1 MKRTFRVFTGFQ
13 FAIALLAC
21 AFCFV
26 PTQAPAGTLVVPGY
40 MQNTQIANDAEVIF
54 TNILRE
60 QTVYAASEF
69 PAYPIIIT
77 EIRWRPDSIAGGPIT
92 TTISNIQVNL
102 STTLA
107 QPDQLSLIFADNAGT
122 DNTTVFSGAMNVVSS
137 FTTLPNGTMAFDID
151 LPLQTPFVFDA
162 SKGNL
167 LLDLQN
173 FTGCNAPLYDNG
185 TANGSDSASRIYNTS
200 DPSATSASGGD
211 TGAGVIQIVYTPV
224 PTPPTITS
232 QPTNQAVYA
241 GDTATFTATA
251 AGPPPLTYQWFFN
264 DTNNPVTGGTNSSL
278 TLVNLQ
284 TNQAG
289 NYFLQVSNG
298 YGLAF
303 SSNAVLTVS
312 PAPRIISEPADQTV
326 RPGATAT
333 FTVAANSVLPLTY
346 QWFFNSTNLIL
357 GATNSS
363 LTLTNVQTSLT
374 GTYSVQVANSFGSTN
389 SLNASLNIGFVVPN
403 ASANRQF
410 INSGEAI
417 FRSVMREQTV
427 YTASEFPFYPI
438 IISEIRWRPDSSSGG
453 PITTTISNIQVNL
466 STTLAAPDQLNFVF
480 SQNIGKDDTMVFSGA
495 MNVTSAFT
503 TITNGTK
510 AFDIALP
517 LQTPFVFDSSQ
528 GNLLLDWRNFSGCTA
543 NLYNNGDG
551 IASDPTSR
559 IYNTSDPNATSAS
572 GGDTGGGVIEI
583 GYSPAPLPPTI
594 GSQPTNQTV
603 TAGGTATFSVVAGP
617 LPLSYQWYY
626 HDIGQPITGATNS
639 SLTLTN
645 VQTGQAGQYF
655 VQVNNTF
662 GPTFSANALLTITT
676 DPPVIASQPVSR
688 AAVVGT
694 NVTFLVSVTGSL
706 PLYYQWYFN
715 TNILIGGGTNTSLTL
730 SNIQMSQAG
739 MYSVQVTNAYG
750 STNSISVPLT
760 VNFPVPAIR
769 VISTNVMGGNSVDV
783 PVVLV
788 ANGNENT
795 LTFSLNFNT
804 QRLAYAGIAL
814 GSGAS
819 DASLLPNTSQAA
831 NGRIGVSLQLPNNEA
846 FPPGTQE
853 VLRVT
858 FLSSI
863 LTGTQPVTTP
873 VNFTNQ
879 PQNKLLYDTLG
890 NKLAT
895 NFVNGSVTVAVTD
908 FEGDVTPRPTGDR
921 SLDIFDWSQIGRFV
935 AGLDLVTNAAEFQRA
950 DCAPKSSAG
959 DGQLK
964 VTDWVQAGRYAAAVD
979 LPAVVGGP
987 TAPLSPTVLTGG
999 PRAINLS
1006 GGPAVKGLPFALSV
1020 SLQSQGNENAVGF
1033 SLNFDPALLKYG
1045 SVAKGSA
1052 AGSATIDIN
1061 TNQAASGVL
1070 GVLLALPAGNN
1081 FTAGAQEIT
1090 RITFTALNS
1099 STNDTLTFSDQ
1110 PVVRGVS
1117 DPLANELSANY
1128 ASASVTINPIP
1139 ALNITVTNGNATLSW
1154 PAWAAGFA
1162 LQAAG
1167 GTLPAAGWTNVLNPA
1182 QTNGSDISVSLPIP
1196 GHGEYFR
1203 LQHP

>member
-1 MKRTFRVFTGFQ
+1 MTRTFRDFTGFQ

-26 PTQAPAGTLVVPGY
+26 PAQAPAGTLVVPGY
-40 MQNTQIANDAEVIF
+40 WETNQIDDDSEGIF
-54 TNILRE
+54 TAAMRE
-60 QTVYAASEF
+60 QTVYSASEF
-69 PAYPIIIT
+69 PAYPIVIT
-77 EIRWRPDSIAGGPIT
+77 EIRWRPDSTVTGPVT
-92 TTISNIQVNL
+92 TTVSNLQVNL
-102 STTLA
+102 STTQA
-107 QPDQLSLIFADNAGT
+107 QPDQLNPVFAQ
-122 DNTTVFSGAMNVVSS
+122 NTGPDDTVAFSGAMNVASS
-137 FTTLPNGTMAFDID
+137 FTTLSNGTKAFDID
-151 LPLQTPFVFDA
+151 LPLQTPFLFDP

-167 LLDLQN
+167 LVDWRN
-173 FTGCNAPLYDNG
+173 FTGCTANLYDNSVP
-185 TANGSDSASRIYNTS
+185 NISDSVSRVYNAS
-200 DPSATSASGGD
+200 DPNATSASWSDSGG
-211 TGAGVIQIVYTPV
+211 GIIQIIYSPAAG
-224 PTPPTITS
+224 PPIIVS
-232 QPTNQAVYA
+232 QPADQTGYV
-241 GDTATFTATA
+241 GDTATFTATVS
-251 AGPPPLTYQWFFN
+251 GPPPLSYQWFFN
-264 DTNNPVTGGTNSSL
+264 DTNNPVDGETSNSL

-284 TNQAG
+284 TAQAG
-289 NYFLQVSNG
+289 NYFLQVSNV
-298 YGLAF
+298 YGSVF

-312 PAPRIISEPADQTV
+312 RAPKIISEPINQTV
-326 RPGATAT
+326 QPGATAS
-333 FTVAANSVLPLTY
+333 FTVTTYSAAPLTY
-346 QWFFNSTNLIL
+346 QWFFDTTNLIA
-357 GATNSS
+357 GATNGS
-363 LTLTNVQTSLT
+363 LIVTNVQTPLEGS
-374 GTYSVQVANSFGSTN
+374 YSVQVANPYGSTN
-389 SLNASLNIGFVVPN
+389 SSNASLNLGFVVPN
-403 ASANRQF
+403 NSADIQF
-410 INSGEAI
+410 ADYAEGI

-438 IISEIRWRPDSSSGG
+438 IISEIRWRPDSITSG

-466 STTLAAPDQLNFVF
+466 STTLSLPDHLNSVF
-480 SQNIGKDDTMVFSGA
+480 SQNTGSDNTTVFSGA
-495 MNVTSAFT
+495 MNVVSSFT
-503 TITNGTK
+503 TLTNGTK
-510 AFDIALP
+510 AFDIDLP
-517 LQTPFVFDSSQ
+517 LQTPFLFDSSK
-528 GNLLLDWRNFSGCTA
+528 GNLLVDWRNFSGSTA
-543 NLYNNGDG
+543 NLYNNAASQG
-551 IASDPTSR
+551 SDPTSR

-572 GGDTGGGVIEI
+572 GGDSGGGVIEI

-617 LPLSYQWYY
+617 LPLSYQWFY
-626 HDIGQPITGATNS
+626 HDIGQPISGATNS

-676 DPPVIASQPVSR
+676 DPPVITSQPVSR
-688 AAVVGT
+688 TGVVGT
-694 NVTFLVSVTGSL
+694 NVAFSVSVTGSL

-715 TNILIGGGTNTSLTL
+715 TNILISGATNSSLTL

-739 MYSVQVTNAYG
+739 TYSVQVTNAYG
-750 STNSISVPLT
+750 STNSATVLLN

-979 LPAVVGGP
+979 SPGVVGGP

-999 PRAINLS
+999 PRTINLS
-1006 GGPAVKGLPFALSV
+1006 SGPAVKGLPFTLSV

-1052 AGSATIDIN
+1052 TGSATLDIN

-1099 STNDTLTFSDQ
+1099 STNDTLAFSDQ
-1110 PVVRGVS
+1110 PVVRGIS

-1128 ASASVTINPIP
+1128 ASASVTINPTP

-1154 PAWAAGFA
+1154 PGWAAGFA

-1167 GTLPAAGWTNVLNPA
+1167 GTLPTAGWTNVLNPA